1 MFKVCIADDEKWVL
15 ESITQRIKQ
24 CELPIEICGMAQNGL
39 EAYEVYEKVKPDI
52 FFVDISMPICSG
64 LEFVERVRR
73 LDKESST
80 KFIIVSGYD
89 DFEYM
94 KKAIKSGV
102 VNYIMKPI
110 AQKELY
116 ETLEEDRKSTRL
128 NSSHIQKSRMPS
140 SA

>member
-64 LEFVERVRR
+64 LEFV
-73 LDKESST
+73 
-80 KFIIVSGYD
+80 
-89 DFEYM
+89 
-94 KKAIKSGV
+94 
-102 VNYIMKPI
+102 
-110 AQKELY
+110 
-116 ETLEEDRKSTRL
+116 
-128 NSSHIQKSRMPS
+128 
-140 SA
+140 